1 MARVV
6 VVGGGYGGT
15 AGAARLAKLGHE
27 VTLLES
33 SDRLGGAVGYVEE
46 EGFRWDSGPTS
57 TLLPAVLRDL
67 FRKSGRALEKEIELV
82 PVEPVRQHRFP
93 DDDPDDP
100 VVLDLPAGSRAAQV
114 AAVDAAFGPGLG
126 ERWADYVHGFADDWE
141 ALRRDWMERPYSPE
155 HASSH
160 TRSLL
165 ATRMSLEKVLRRT
178 FKDERLRQVAAYPMT
193 LEGHDLR
200 NVPAWMGLWS
210 YVEQRLG
217 SWTVPGGMG
226 SLAGA
231 LASRLET
238 RGVTVLRSTPVL
250 DLEVSGDRAVG
261 VRTADG
267 VVDADHVV
275 CAVDPRRLPALNPF
289 VDRTMPAIPPVVCHI
304 GVVGPVPGLPAE
316 VVVHGDPLLVLRTTG
331 TAPDGA
337 HAWTILGRGRIAEDI
352 VTALHRAGIRVRDQV
367 EVRVDRS
374 PRDLVEAWGGSP
386 YGVLWQGRNTVTR
399 RLGPR
404 TPIPNVY
411 QAGAHATPG
420 AGLPS
425 VGLSAALVA
434 QVIGP
439 A

>member
-6 VVGGGYGGT
+6 VIGGGYGGM
-15 AGAARLAKLGHE
+15 ASAARLAKLGHQ

-46 EGFRWDSGPTS
+46 EGFRWDAGPTS
-57 TLLPAVLRDL
+57 TLLPAVMRDL
-67 FRKSGRALEKEIELV
+67 FRKSGRALEKEVELV

-93 DDDPDDP
+93 DDDPDDA
-100 VVLDLPAGSRAAQV
+100 VVLGLPAGSRGAQI
-114 AAVDAAFGPGLG
+114 AAVDAAFGPGQG
-126 ERWADYVHGFADDWE
+126 ERWADYVQAFADDWE

-155 HASSH
+155 HAGKH
-160 TRSLL
+160 TQALL
-165 ATRMSLEKVLRRT
+165 STRMTLEKVLRKT
-178 FKDERLRQVAAYPMT
+178 FKDERLRQVAAYPME

-210 YVEQRLG
+210 YVEQRFG

-226 SLAGA
+226 SIADA
-231 LASRLET
+231 LTSRLET
-238 RGVTVLRSTPVL
+238 RGVTVLSSTTAL
-250 DLEVSGDRAVG
+250 DLELSGDLAAG
-261 VRTADG
+261 VRTRDG

-275 CAVDPRRLPALNPF
+275 CAIDPRRLPTLNPY

-304 GVVGPVPGLPAE
+304 GVVGPVPDLPAE
-316 VVVHGDPLLVLRTTG
+316 VVVHGDPLLVLRTNG

-374 PRDLVEAWGGSP
+374 PRDLVETWGGSP

-404 TPIPNVY
+404 TPIANVY